1 VAADS
6 GPAGPSTILIAARNE
21 AERIRETIAALHEE
35 FPAAEIVVVDGDSA
49 DGTADVAEAAGA
61 VVVHLARKGKGE
73 ALSAGER
80 AAAPGPLLLCD
91 ADLRGGVSPLAR

>member
-1 VAADS
+1 MAADS

-35 FPAAEIVVVDGDSA
+35 FAAEIVVVDGDSA

-61 VVVHLARKGKGE
+61 VVVRLARKGKGE

-80 AAAPGPLLLCD
+80 AAAP
-91 ADLRGGVSPLAR
+91 DLSSAMPTCAAA